1 MIYLQVDM
9 LIAMGENMIQM
20 RSSTDMQKL
29 EGLTDASANAK
40 SEPSHNLDSNN
51 LEFAH
56 HIRFVSALILF
67 MGIVDIVILVRCCPT
82 SYWLMHMDRLH

>member
-1 MIYLQVDM
+1 M

-51 LEFAH
+51 LEFVQ
-56 HIRFVSALILF
+56 HIR
-67 MGIVDIVILVRCCPT
+67 
-82 SYWLMHMDRLH
+82 Y